1 MGKRITKYRLELV
14 KESSKIYEV
23 DKISSPTDVGDYIEK
38 VFNLSSQAEEV
49 MVMLV
54 LDTKNNVM
62 GAFEVS
68 RGSLNSSIVHP
79 REVFKRALLLNGASI
94 ILAHNHPS
102 GDTTPSREDIDVTKR
117 LVEGGNILG
126 IEVLDHLIIGDN
138 GRYRSFRE
146 MGFKEM
152 DLI

>member
-1 MGKRITKYRLELV
+1 MGKRVVKYRLELV
-14 KESSKIYEV
+14 KESSKVYEV
-23 DKISSPTDVGDYIEK
+23 KSKITSPTDVRDYIEQ

-49 MVMLV
+49 LV
-54 LDTKNNVM
+54 LLVLNTKNNVI

-94 ILAHNHPS
+94 IIAHNHPS
-102 GDTTPSREDIDVTKR
+102 GDPTPSKEDVGITKR

-126 IEVLDHLIIGDN
+126 IGVLDHLIIGDN
-138 GRYRSFRE
+138 GRYRSF
-146 MGFKEM
+146 KEM
-152 DLI
+152 NLI

>member
-23 DKISSPTDVGDYIEK
+23 DKISSPTDVKNYIEK

-54 LDTKNNVM
+54 LDTRNNVI

-68 RGSLNSSIVHP
+68 RGSLNASIVHP

-94 ILAHNHPS
+94 IIAHNHPS
-102 GDTTPSREDIDVTKR
+102 GDPTPSREDVDITKR

-126 IEVLDHLIIGDN
+126 ITVLDHLIIGDN
-138 GRYRSFRE
+138 GRYRSF
-146 MGFKEM
+146 KEM
-152 DLI
+152 NLI

>member
-1 MGKRITKYRLELV
+1 MGKRIVKYRLELV
-14 KESSKIYEV
+14 KESSKVYEV
-23 DKISSPTDVGDYIEK
+23 ESKISSPSDVRDYIEQIFK
-38 VFNLSSQAEEV
+38 LSNQAEEV

-54 LDTKNNVM
+54 LDIKNNVI

-102 GDTTPSREDIDVTKR
+102 GDPTPSREDIEVTKR
-117 LVEGGNILG
+117 LVEGGDILG
-126 IEVLDHLIIGDN
+126 IGILDHLIIGDN
-138 GRYRSFRE
+138 GRYKS
-146 MGFKEM
+146 FKEM
-152 DLI
+152 NLI

>member
-1 MGKRITKYRLELV
+1 MGKRIVKYRLELV
-14 KESSKIYEV
+14 KESSKIYGVES
-23 DKISSPTDVGDYIEK
+23 KISSPSDVRDYIEQ
-38 VFNLSSQAEEV
+38 VFKLSNQAEEV

-54 LDTKNNVM
+54 LDIKNNVI

-102 GDTTPSREDIDVTKR
+102 GDPTPSREDVDITKR

-126 IEVLDHLIIGDN
+126 ITVLDHLIIGDN
-138 GRYRSFRE
+138 GRYRSF
-146 MGFKEM
+146 KEAQ
-152 DLI
+152 LI

>member
-14 KESSKIYEV
+14 KESSRIYDVEG
-23 DKISSPTDVGDYIEK
+23 KISSPLDVKNYIEEI
-38 VFNLSSQAEEV
+38 FRLSNQAEEV

-54 LDTKNNVM
+54 LDIKNNVI

-68 RGSLNSSIVHP
+68 RGSLNASIVHP

-102 GDTTPSREDIDVTKR
+102 GDTTPSKEDIKTTRR
-117 LVEGGNILG
+117 LVEGGDILG
-126 IEVLDHLIIGDN
+126 INVLDHLIIGDN
-138 GRYRSFRE
+138 GRYISL
-146 MGFKEM
+146 KEM
-152 DLI
+152 NLI

>member
-1 MGKRITKYRLELV
+1 MGKRIVKYRLELV
-14 KESSKIYEV
+14 KESSKVYEV
-23 DKISSPTDVGDYIEK
+23 ESKISSPRDVADYIEQ
-38 VFNLSSQAEEV
+38 VFKLSIQAEEV

-54 LDTKNNVM
+54 LDTKNKVV

-94 ILAHNHPS
+94 IVAHNHPS
-102 GDTTPSREDIDVTKR
+102 GDTTPSREDVNVTKR

-126 IEVLDHLIIGDN
+126 INVLDHIIIGDN
-138 GRYRSFRE
+138 GRYRSF
-146 MGFKEM
+146 KENL
-152 DLI
+152 LI

>member
-1 MGKRITKYRLELV
+1 MGKRIAKYRLELV
-14 KESSKIYEV
+14 KESSKVYEV
-23 DKISSPTDVGDYIEK
+23 ESKISSPSDVRDYIEK
-38 VFNLSSQAEEV
+38 IFNLSTQADEV
-49 MVMLV
+49 LVLLV
-54 LDTKNNVM
+54 LDAKNIVI

-102 GDTTPSREDIDVTKR
+102 GDPTPSREDINVTKR

-126 IEVLDHLIIGDN
+126 ITVLDHLTIGDN
-138 GRYRSFRE
+138 GRYRSFKE
-146 MGFKEM
+146 MGYTRF
-152 DLI
+152 

>member
-1 MGKRITKYRLELV
+1 MAKRITKYRLELV
-14 KESSKIYEV
+14 KESSKVYEV
-23 DKISSPTDVGDYIEK
+23 ESKISSPRDVADYIEQ
-38 VFNLSSQAEEV
+38 VFKLSIQAEEV

-54 LDTKNNVM
+54 LDAKNKVV

-94 ILAHNHPS
+94 IVAHNHPS
-102 GDTTPSREDIDVTKR
+102 GDTTPSREDVNVTKR

-126 IEVLDHLIIGDN
+126 INVLDHIIIGDN
-138 GRYRSFRE
+138 GRYRSF
-146 MGFKEM
+146 KE
-152 DLI
+152 DLLI

>member
-1 MGKRITKYRLELV
+1 MGKRIVKYRLELV
-14 KESSKIYEV
+14 RESSRIYDVEG
-23 DKISSPTDVGDYIEK
+23 KISSPIDVKNYIEE
-38 VFNLSSQAEEV
+38 VFKLSSQAEEV

-54 LDTKNNVM
+54 LDVKNNVI

-68 RGSLNSSIVHP
+68 RGSLNASIVHP

-102 GDTTPSREDIDVTKR
+102 GDPSPSKEDVDITR
-117 LVEGGNILG
+117 RIAEGGNILG
-126 IEVLDHLIIGDN
+126 IIVLDHLIIGDN

-146 MGFKEM
+146 AQ
-152 DLI
+152 LI

>member
-14 KESSKIYEV
+14 KESSKVYEV
-23 DKISSPTDVGDYIEK
+23 DKISSPHDVRDYIEQ
-38 VFNLSSQAEEV
+38 VFKLSIQAEEV

-54 LDTKNNVM
+54 LDIKNNVI

-68 RGSLNSSIVHP
+68 RGCLNASIVHP

-102 GDTTPSREDIDVTKR
+102 GDPTPSEEDVDITKR
-117 LVEGGNILG
+117 LVEGGDILG
-126 IEVLDHLIIGDN
+126 ITVLDHLIIGDN
-138 GRYRSFRE
+138 RYRSF
-146 MGFKEM
+146 KEM
-152 DLI
+152 NLI

>member
-1 MGKRITKYRLELV
+1 MGKRIVKYRLELV

-23 DKISSPTDVGDYIEK
+23 DKISSPSDVRDYIEQ
-38 VFNLSSQAEEV
+38 VFKLSIQAEEV

-54 LDTKNNVM
+54 LDTKNNVI

-94 ILAHNHPS
+94 IIAHNHPS
-102 GDTTPSREDIDVTKR
+102 GDTAPSKEDVEVTNR
-117 LVEGGNILG
+117 LVEGGDILG
-126 IEVLDHLIIGDN
+126 INVLDHIIVGDN
-138 GRYRSFRE
+138 GRYRSL
-146 MGFKEM
+146 KEM
-152 DLI
+152 NLI

>member
-23 DKISSPTDVGDYIEK
+23 DKISSPTDVRDYIEEI
-38 VFNLSSQAEEV
+38 FRLSNQAEEV

-54 LDTKNNVM
+54 LDTKNNVI

-68 RGSLNSSIVHP
+68 RGCLDASIVHP
-79 REVFKRALLLNGASI
+79 REVFKRALLLNGARI

-102 GDTTPSREDIDVTKR
+102 GDPTPSREDIDITKR

-126 IEVLDHLIIGDN
+126 INVLDHLIIGDN
-138 GRYRSFRE
+138 RYRSF
-146 MGFKEM
+146 KEM
-152 DLI
+152 NLI

>member
-14 KESSKIYEV
+14 KESSKVYDV
-23 DKISSPTDVGDYIEK
+23 DNISSPSDVRDYIEH
-38 VFNLSSQAEEV
+38 VFKLSNQAEEV

-54 LDTKNNVM
+54 LDIKNNVI

-68 RGSLNSSIVHP
+68 RGSLNASIVHP

-102 GDTTPSREDIDVTKR
+102 GDPTPSREDVDITKR
-117 LVEGGNILG
+117 LVEGGDILG
-126 IEVLDHLIIGDN
+126 INVLDHLIIGDN
-138 GRYRSFRE
+138 RYRSF
-146 MGFKEM
+146 KEM
-152 DLI
+152 NLI